1 MTNDIKNLTDL
12 LKARQYN
19 PALRPASQQPVL
31 TIQNKIIGMLQSYI
45 IISGLPKASKSTYI
59 GAIAAS
65 ALLPDYQAHWGI
77 KLMLPKDRKKIGYFD
92 TEMSD
97 YDFYRQIDKILNFAD
112 KQRLPDSFYAYSFRE
127 DMPGKIR
134 AMIEQFLIDTPDCAC
149 IFIDGLLDLCL
160 NYNDEKETRLL
171 TNWFKRITK
180 QYNILMI
187 GVLHLGKGQGE
198 TLGHLGSN
206 TDRWA
211 QSTMIVEKNKDLG
224 QFILKPKFLRS
235 SDDFDPI
242 AIMNFNGNWQQI
254 PYIEPTVLNIS
265 KPKKEKK

>member
-1 MTNDIKNLTDL
+1 
-12 LKARQYN
+12 
-19 PALRPASQQPVL
+19 
-31 TIQNKIIGMLQSYI
+31 
-45 IISGLPKASKSTYI
+45 
-59 GAIAAS
+59 
-65 ALLPDYQAHWGI
+65 
-77 KLMLPKDRKKIGYFD
+77 
-92 TEMSD
+92 
-97 YDFYRQIDKILNFAD
+97 
-112 KQRLPDSFYAYSFRE
+112 
-127 DMPGKIR
+127 
-134 AMIEQFLIDTPDCAC
+134 
-149 IFIDGLLDLCL
+149 
-160 NYNDEKETRLL
+160 
-171 TNWFKRITK
+171 
-180 QYNILMI
+180 MI